1 MSLAAVA
8 CPDRQ
13 APNRRA
19 PVRLATVRSQP
30 DGWCARGGRATV
42 ISCTGRLVVPIQR
55 SYTMAQV
62 PQAFADFA
70 ARTLGKL
77 AVQIDA

>member
-1 MSLAAVA
+1 
-8 CPDRQ
+8 
-13 APNRRA
+13 
-19 PVRLATVRSQP
+19 
-30 DGWCARGGRATV
+30 
-42 ISCTGRLVVPIQR
+42 VPIQR